1 MLLLMIGQGG
11 GGGGEVERD
20 DASVLIHVT
29 FLASEAVLQQ
39 EQEPRCHVGDIYQT
53 MQTPASPF
61 QLSADEE

>member
-29 FLASEAVLQQ
+29 FLDSDGVVQQ
-39 EQEPRCHVGDIYQT
+39 EPGAQVSRR
-53 MQTPASPF
+53 
-61 QLSADEE
+61 

>member
-1 MLLLMIGQGG
+1 M
-11 GGGGEVERD
+11 ERD

>member
-29 FLASEAVLQQ
+29 FLDSEAVVQQ
-39 EQEPRCHVGDIYQT
+39 EPGAQVSRR
-53 MQTPASPF
+53 
-61 QLSADEE
+61 

>member
-29 FLASEAVLQQ
+29 FLDSEGVVQ
-39 EQEPRCHVGDIYQT
+39 QEPRAQV
-53 MQTPASPF
+53 SRR
-61 QLSADEE
+61 